1 MGKYSE
7 KFFVDIDF
15 HRLMERRVT
24 RILLVCSSYDQFT
37 LEEDGRIEAQ
47 IVREYSEL
55 SLTNPPQFI
64 RASSAIEALGML
76 DSGEKFELVISM
88 FNIGEIDIFK
98 FARMVKQRQPD
109 LPFVLL
115 SSFSREVSR
124 RVMEADT
131 RAIDFL
137 FSWQGNADLIL
148 AIVKMIEDRLNAR
161 HDILGVGVQ
170 AILLVEDSVR
180 FYSVYLPDLYHI
192 VIRQT
197 NEFLR
202 EALNEQQRNLRKRA
216 RPKILLARSYDE
228 AAELYHLY
236 KENLLGVISDVS
248 FRRSGSN
255 DESDE
260 DIDPTAG
267 FDLCR
272 MIIDDNPNMPVLL
285 QSSNSDLSERA
296 AELGADFVHKSSKNL
311 LRSLSSFID
320 SRMAFGDFSFI
331 DPQSGDL
338 LARVHDLGQMQKAI
352 NELPVHV
359 VEYYTDRN
367 MLSKW
372 LYARGIFSLAHL
384 IRQVTVESFD
394 SPEQMHDFIINAIK
408 GYRRQMGQGVVAE
421 FDPATYNEYISFARS
436 GSGSLGGKA
445 RGLAFVGNMLEEH
458 KLYDHW
464 EGVRVTIPRTLVLAT
479 DHFDRFMAD
488 NGLESLLGGD
498 GEVMDDADILAE
510 FLSSRLPETVIEHLR
525 VFLENVHRPLAVRSS
540 SKLEDSHFQ
549 PFAGIYSTYMVPR
562 ADNPQQMLRLVERAV
577 KSVYASVYFRSS
589 RAYIEASANAISDEK
604 MGVVIQEICGTADAG
619 YYFPTISGV
628 ARSINF
634 YPIGDERAEDGIVNI
649 ALGLGKLVVEGGT
662 TLRFSP
668 GSPRHALQLSSPEIS
683 LRDTQRIMYALDLDP
698 AKLRS
703 STDDAVNLATF
714 EINRATHFRNM
725 KYVASTWDAQNQ
737 TISDSPAE
745 KGRKIVTFA
754 HILKYDTFP
763 LAEIIAELLKIGTI
777 ELKSPVEIEFA
788 VNMDVPYGSEKIFNF
803 LQIRPIVA
811 ATQHDH
817 IDWETEDP
825 STAIIASNAALGL
838 GRIEGLRDVVYLR
851 TDSFDPSHSEQMAA
865 EVEAMNET
873 FKAEG
878 RNYILV
884 GPGRWGSSD
893 PWLGIPIKWSQIS
906 QARVIAEC
914 GLENF
919 RVDPSQGTHFFQNLT
934 SFGVGYITL
943 DPYRGD
949 GRFDS
954 ALLDSMAAIGESP
967 HFRHV
972 RFDSDLFVFVD
983 GKNNRAIVRFEE
995 S

>member
-7 KFFVDIDF
+7 KFYVDIDF
-15 HRLMERRVT
+15 NGLMERRVT

-37 LEEDGRIEAQ
+37 LEEDGHIEAQ
-47 IVREYSEL
+47 MAREYSEL
-55 SLTNPPQFI
+55 GLSNPPRFH
-64 RASSAIEALGML
+64 RVSSAVEALEMIDAGA
-76 DSGEKFELVISM
+76 DFDLVISM
-88 FNIGEIDIFK
+88 FNIGEIDIFT
-98 FARMVKQRQPD
+98 FARMVKERCAD
-109 LPFVLL
+109 LPFVML

-124 RVMEADT
+124 RVSEADT
-131 RAIDFL
+131 DAIDYM

-148 AIVKMIEDRLNAR
+148 ALIKMIEDRLNAR
-161 HDILGVGVQ
+161 HDILGIGVQ

-180 FYSVYLPDLYHI
+180 FYSAYLPDLYHI

-228 AAELYHLY
+228 AAGLYHLY

-248 FRRSGSN
+248 FRRTPECEMV
-255 DESDE
+255 D
-260 DIDPTAG
+260 TKAG
-267 FDLCR
+267 VDLCR
-272 MIIDDNPNMPVLL
+272 MILADRPTMPILL
-285 QSSNSDLSERA
+285 QSSNSDLQKQAMEM
-296 AELGADFVHKSSKNL
+296 GVDFVHKSSKSL

-320 SRMAFGDFSFI
+320 HRMAFGDFSFI
-331 DPQSGDL
+331 DPDSGRTIDK
-338 LARVHDLGQMQKAI
+338 VHDLGQMQRAI
-352 NELPVHV
+352 AALPLRVMEH
-359 VEYYTDRN
+359 YTEQN

-372 LYARGIFSLAHL
+372 LYARGVFSLAHI
-384 IRQVTVESFD
+384 IRATTRENFED
-394 SPEQMHDFIINAIK
+394 PEQMRSFILSAIK

-421 FDPATYNEYISFARS
+421 FDPSTYNEYISFARS
-436 GSGSLGGKA
+436 GTGSLGGKA

-458 KLYDHW
+458 RLYDRW
-464 EGVRVTIPRTLVLAT
+464 DGVRVTIPRTLVLAT
-479 DHFDRFMAD
+479 DHFDMFMAD
-488 NGLESLLGGD
+488 NGLEALLSSDTGSD
-498 GEVMDDADILAE
+498 PLSDSDVLAE
-510 FLSSRLPETVIEHLR
+510 FLSSRLPEVVIEHLR

-577 KSVYASVYFRSS
+577 KSVYASVYYRSS
-589 RAYIEASANAISDEK
+589 RAYIEASANALSDEK
-604 MGVVIQEICGTADAG
+604 MGIVIQEICGTSDSG
-619 YYFPTISGV
+619 YYFPTLSGV

-634 YPIGDERAEDGIVNI
+634 YPIGDERAEDGIANI
-649 ALGLGKLVVEGGT
+649 AFGLGKLVVEGGT

-668 GSPRHALQLSSPEIS
+668 GSPRHALQLSSPEIA

-698 AKLRS
+698 SKLRS
-703 STDDAVNLATF
+703 STNDAVNLTTF

-737 TISDSPAE
+737 SISDSATE
-745 KGRKIVTFA
+745 QGRKIITFA

-763 LAEIIAELLKIGTI
+763 LAEIIAELLRIGQQ
-777 ELKSPVEIEFA
+777 ELKSPIEIEFA
-788 VNMDVPYGSEKIFNF
+788 VNMDVPYGSDKVFNF

-811 ATQHDH
+811 ATQSDH
-817 IDWETEDP
+817 IDWEQEE
-825 STAIIASNAALGL
+825 SSRAIIASDSALGL
-838 GRIEGLRDVVYLR
+838 GRIEGLRDIIYLR
-851 TDSFDPSHSEQMAA
+851 TGSFDPSKSDQMASEIDSLNDLA
-865 EVEAMNET
+865 
-873 FKAEG
+873 KAED

-893 PWLGIPIKWSQIS
+893 PWLGISVKWPQIS

-943 DPYRGD
+943 DPYRD
-949 GRFDS
+949 KGRFDS
-954 ALLDSMAAIGESP
+954 ELLDAMPAIAETA
-967 HFRHV
+967 HFRQV
-972 RFDSDLFVFVD
+972 RFESDLFVFVD
-983 GKNNRAIVRFEE
+983 GRNNRSIVRL
-995 S
+995 